1 MKALFR
7 ILLLSVSTVAYAQE
21 FAPQPMEL
29 DPLSLEV
36 QVVAPAP
43 AEPVSA
49 EEPEDVAEEVE

>member
-49 EEPEDVAEEVE
+49 EEPEDVAE